1 MRLRH
6 VTALV
11 AVICLASAAAVVVF
25 TWRGEAKLKVFHAG
39 SLTAPMRD
47 FIDAFAEIKP
57 GVTVENEVSGSVAAI
72 RKVTELNRTA
82 DVVMVADYKLI
93 LEMMMP
99 EYADFC
105 LVFASNS
112 MVLAYTDNSK
122 LSGEI
127 NVDNWWEILL
137 SDGVKVGF
145 SNPNDDP
152 CGYRALMVMALSD
165 LKRNSTLLLD
175 ELIEGNTNIR
185 YHFDGGHV
193 VLEVPSNLEVNTD
206 KICIRSKSV
215 ELVSLLEE
223 GSLDYAFEYK
233 SVAIQHGL
241 KFIDLPPSLD
251 LSSSDM
257 SSWYSKVSVVIM
269 CDREDSKTL
278 IGEPILYGLTI
289 PKVSENPQLA
299 AEFVKMVL
307 GDTGR
312 EILREN
318 GQEAINP
325 PLLYGE
331 LPPHLQLEVE
341 VVEG

>member
-1 MRLRH
+1 M
-6 VTALV
+6 TALV
-11 AVICLASAAAVVVF
+11 AVICLVSAAAVVVF

-152 CGYRALMVMALSD
+152 CG
-165 LKRNSTLLLD
+165 
-175 ELIEGNTNIR
+175 
-185 YHFDGGHV
+185 
-193 VLEVPSNLEVNTD
+193 
-206 KICIRSKSV
+206 
-215 ELVSLLEE
+215 
-223 GSLDYAFEYK
+223 
-233 SVAIQHGL
+233 
-241 KFIDLPPSLD
+241 
-251 LSSSDM
+251 
-257 SSWYSKVSVVIM
+257 
-269 CDREDSKTL
+269 
-278 IGEPILYGLTI
+278 
-289 PKVSENPQLA
+289 
-299 AEFVKMVL
+299 
-307 GDTGR
+307 
-312 EILREN
+312 
-318 GQEAINP
+318 
-325 PLLYGE
+325 
-331 LPPHLQLEVE
+331 
-341 VVEG
+341 